1 MKRKSH
7 RSESVIARLVADASL
22 ERRDADLCK
31 SYLAREIVKLL
42 DRKGW
47 TAVDAR
53 EWTGMAAADFS
64 RIRKA
69 ELGRFTIDRLM
80 LILSRL
86 GCQVDVRIIVRRS
99 YRKPSIPPPE
109 DQRAKKRELAKA
121 RRKLIERWKRGER

>member
-1 MKRKSH
+1 MR
-7 RSESVIARLVADASL
+7 IY
-22 ERRDADLCK
+22 CK
-31 SYLAREIVKLL
+31 SYLADEIIEPL

-47 TAVDAR
+47 TAVDAH

-69 ELGRFTIDRLM
+69 EMGRFTIDRLM

-86 GCQVDVRIIVRRS
+86 GCQVEVRIIVRRS

-109 DQRAKKRELAKA
+109 DLRAKKRELAKT